1 MTGARMEIAVVSIFP
16 EMFGALTDYGI
27 AGRAIESG
35 LVKFHAVNPRD
46 CTADRARRV
55 DDRPYGGGAG
65 MVMLFEPMRDAV
77 RSARSRLGEDA
88 HVVYLSPQ
96 GRRLDQ
102 AGVRELGRRERLI
115 LVCGRYEGVDERLI
129 ESEVDEELSLGDYLL
144 SGGELAAMVVVEA
157 LIRCLPGA
165 LGHEDSAGEESFE
178 RGLLEHPHY
187 TRPRECDG
195 RRVPDVLLGGD
206 HDAIRRWRLKQA
218 LGRTWL
224 RRPDLLNEHRLNAE
238 KRTLL
243 DEFKTENASS
253 MRPATINTASTFP

>member
-1 MTGARMEIAVVSIFP
+1 MKNAGMEIAVVTIFP
-16 EMFGALTDYGI
+16 EMFDALTEHGI

-35 LVKFHAVNPRD
+35 LVGFGTVNPRD
-46 CTADRARRV
+46 CTPDRRRRV

-77 RSARSRLGEDA
+77 RLARSRLGEGA

-102 AGVRELGRRERLI
+102 AGVRDLGRRRRLI

-129 ESEVDEELSLGDYLL
+129 ESEVDQELSIGDYLL

-178 RGLLEHPHY
+178 QGLLEHPHY

-218 LGRTWL
+218 LGRTWM
-224 RRPDLLNEHRLNAE
+224 RRPDLLNEHALSAE
-238 KRTLL
+238 KRILL
-243 DEFKTENASS
+243 QEFKAERVPA
-253 MRPATINTASTFP
+253 RPATTRSTC

>member
-1 MTGARMEIAVVSIFP
+1 MDITVVTIFP
-16 EMFGALTDYGI
+16 EMLGALTDHGI

-35 LVKFHAVNPRD
+35 LVQLRTINPRD
-46 CTADRARRV
+46 CTRDRNRRV

-65 MVMLFEPMRDAV
+65 MVMLFEPMRDAI
-77 RSARSRLGEDA
+77 RRARTELDGDA

-96 GRRLDQ
+96 GCRLDQ
-102 AGVRELGRRERLI
+102 AGVRSLGRRRRLI
-115 LVCGRYEGVDERLI
+115 LVCGRYEGVDERLV
-129 ESEVDEELSLGDYLL
+129 ESEVDEELSIGDYLL

-178 RGLLEHPHY
+178 QGLLEYPHY

-195 RRVPDVLLGGD
+195 RRVPEVLLGGD

-224 RRPDLLNEHRLNAE
+224 RRPDMLNEHELNAE
-238 KRTLL
+238 TRTLL
-243 DEFKTENASS
+243 DEFKAESTASI
-253 MRPATINTASTFP
+253 RPATTNTVSTLS